1 MKEHSND
8 TKLLEAFPA
17 PSKEDWREA
26 AEKLLKGAPFDKMM
40 KRMTPEGI
48 LLEPIFWKDVL
59 DELPAAETMPGFD
72 GFLRGTSAAG
82 YSGEPWEIAQE
93 LPYGTPLEFNR
104 AATADLMRGQNALN
118 VILDIATLK
127 GL

>member
-1 MKEHSND
+1 MKEQSNN
-8 TKLLEAFPA
+8 TLLNEFPV

-26 AEKLLKGAPFDKMM
+26 AEQLLKGAPFDKMM

-59 DELPAAETMPGFD
+59 DNLPAAETMPGFD
-72 GFLRGTSAAG
+72 GYLRGTSAAG
-82 YSGEPWEIAQE
+82 YSEEPWEIAQE

-104 AATADLMRGQNALN
+104 A
-118 VILDIATLK
+118 
-127 GL
+127 